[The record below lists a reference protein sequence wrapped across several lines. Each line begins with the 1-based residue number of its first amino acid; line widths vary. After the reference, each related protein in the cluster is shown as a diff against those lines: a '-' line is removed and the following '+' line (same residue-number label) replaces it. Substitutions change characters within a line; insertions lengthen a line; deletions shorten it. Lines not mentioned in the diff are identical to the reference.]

1 LDAENDELKEGMAG
15 KFVTG
20 FQAALEQFRVLF
32 PEIDGDVLAQADF
45 LKRVEDGKLV
55 SHLPA

>member
-1 LDAENDELKEGMAG
+1 
-15 KFVTG
+15 
-20 FQAALEQFRVLF
+20 LEQVRVLF

-55 SHLPA
+55 SRLPS